1 MFCSKCGAVLAENA
15 SFCGTCG
22 QPMPPAQPG
31 SAPAAPVPQPTV
43 AGRQVFYAGFWLRF
57 VAYIIDSFV
66 LGIPVVILVVVLLAA
81 FGLTG
86 ALGHIHPGE
95 PPEALLAVFGIGFIF
110 CVILVALV
118 GGWLYYAMMESSPK
132 QATLGKMAL
141 GLYVTDMEGLRV
153 SFGRASGRLFSKII
167 THLIPLAIGW
177 ILAGFTAKKQALHDM
192 IASCLVLRK
201 E

>member
-1 MFCSKCGAVLAENA
+1 MFCSKCGAALAENA

-22 QPMPPAQPG
+22 QPLPSAQPG
-31 SAPAAPVPQPTV
+31 SAPAVPVPQSVV
-43 AGRQVFYAGFWLRF
+43 AGRQAFYAGFWLRF
-57 VAYIIDSFV
+57 VSYIIDNLV

-86 ALGHIHPGE
+86 ALGQIHPGE
-95 PPEALLAVFGIGFIF
+95 PPEAMFALFGIGFLF
-110 CVILVALV
+110 CVIFVALV

-141 GLYVTDMEGLRV
+141 GLYVTDMEGRRV
-153 SFGRASGRLFSKII
+153 SFGRASGRFFSKII
-167 THLIPLAIGW
+167 TNLIPLAIGW
-177 ILAGFTAKKQALHDM
+177 MLAGFTAKKQALHDM
-192 IASCLVLRK
+192 IAGCLVLRK